1 MDADADAD
9 VEVEEERRE
18 ERTSAVEVSGAGRAG
33 RAGRGRYLIRSGPR
47 SRGIVAGAV
56 DRGRGGRRGVGP
68 GKRRRI
74 GATRTATVAA
84 RGPR

>member
-1 MDADADAD
+1 M
-9 VEVEEERRE
+9 EVEEERRE
-18 ERTSAVEVSGAGRAG
+18 GRTRAVEVSGAGRAG
-33 RAGRGRYLIRSGPR
+33 RDRYFARSGPR

-56 DRGRGGRRGVGP
+56 DRGRGGRCGMGP

-74 GATRTATVAA
+74 GAARTATVAV